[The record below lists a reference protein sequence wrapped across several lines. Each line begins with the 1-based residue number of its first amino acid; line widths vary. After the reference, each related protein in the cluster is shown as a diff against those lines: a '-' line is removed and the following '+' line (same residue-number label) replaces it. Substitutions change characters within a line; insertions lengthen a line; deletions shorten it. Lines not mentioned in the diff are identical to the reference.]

1 MVLINFSN
9 PKTKKMGQTEMTV
22 KKQSSQKT
30 KSVSSK
36 TPSVFDISELARTQ
50 VVEKFDN
57 SPRMTE
63 NELNALIEMVKI
75 ECEDSL
81 FLGGYEDSII
91 GYDYNSKAIIYDGD
105 QILNRLADSA
115 IKEDIEAGIE
125 IYDRWEYYYDVV
137 DDFEYN
143 VLRFLDSVPTG
154 DDKIKPIILR
164 SFS

>member
-22 KKQSSQKT
+22 NKQGSQKT

-63 NELNALIEMVKI
+63 NELNALIEMVKF

-125 IYDRWEYYYDVV
+125 IFDRWEYYYDVV
-137 DDFEYN
+137 DDFDYN
-143 VLRFLDSVPTG
+143 VCRFLDSPNA
-154 DDKIKPIILR
+154 DNKIKPIILR
-164 SFS
+164 RFS

>member
-1 MVLINFSN
+1 MALINFSN

-22 KKQSSQKT
+22 KKQGSQKK

-36 TPSVFDISELARTQ
+36 TPSVYAISELARTQ

-63 NELNALIEMVKI
+63 NELNELLEIVKF

-115 IKEDIEAGIE
+115 IKEDIEGGIE
-125 IYDRWEYYYDVV
+125 IFDRWEYYYDVV
-137 DDFEYN
+137 DDFDYN
-143 VLRFLDSVPTG
+143 VCRFLDSPTA
-154 DDKIKPIILR
+154 DNKIKPIILR
-164 SFS
+164 RFS

>member
-1 MVLINFSN
+1 MALINFSN
-9 PKTKKMGQTEMTV
+9 PKTKQMGQTEMTV
-22 KKQSSQKT
+22 KKQGSQKK

-36 TPSVFDISELARTQ
+36 TPSVFEISELARTH

-63 NELNALIEMVKI
+63 NELNELLETVKF

-125 IYDRWEYYYDVV
+125 IFDRWEYYYDVV
-137 DDFEYN
+137 DDFDYN
-143 VLRFLDSVPTG
+143 VCRFLDSPTA
-154 DDKIKPIILR
+154 DNKIKPIILR
-164 SFS
+164 RFS

>member
-30 KSVSSK
+30 KSVGSK
-36 TPSVFDISELARTQ
+36 TPSVFDISKLAKTK

-63 NELNALIEMVKI
+63 NELNELLEMVKL

-105 QILNRLADSA
+105 RILNRLADSA
-115 IKEDIEAGIE
+115 IEEDIEAGIE

-143 VLRFLDSVPTG
+143 VLRFFDSVPTG

>member
-1 MVLINFSN
+1 MALINFSN
-9 PKTKKMGQTEMTV
+9 PKTKQMGQTEMTV
-22 KKQSSQKT
+22 KKQGSQKK

-36 TPSVFDISELARTQ
+36 TPSVYAISELARTQ

-63 NELNALIEMVKI
+63 NELNELLENVKF

-91 GYDYNSKAIIYDGD
+91 GYDCNSKAIIYDGD

-125 IYDRWEYYYDVV
+125 IFDRWEYYYDVV
-137 DDFEYN
+137 DDFDYN
-143 VLRFLDSVPTG
+143 VCRFLDFPTA
-154 DDKIKPIILR
+154 DNKIKPIILR
-164 SFS
+164 RFS

>member
-1 MVLINFSN
+1 MRTINA
-9 PKTKKMGQTEMTV
+9 TV

-30 KSVSSK
+30 KSVGSK
-36 TPSVFDISELARTQ
+36 TPSVFDISKLAKTK

-63 NELNALIEMVKI
+63 NELNELIEMVKL

-105 QILNRLADSA
+105 RILNRLADSA
-115 IKEDIEAGIE
+115 IEEDIEAGIE
-125 IYDRWEYYYDVV
+125 IFDRWEYYYDVV

-143 VLRFLDSVPTG
+143 VIRFLDSVPTG

>member
-1 MVLINFSN
+1 ME
-9 PKTKKMGQTEMTV
+9 QTETTV
-22 KKQSSQKT
+22 KKQGSQK
-30 KSVSSK
+30 KMSVSSK
-36 TPSVFDISELARTQ
+36 TPSVYAISELARTQ

-57 SPRMTE
+57 TPRMTE
-63 NELNALIEMVKI
+63 NELNALIEMVKF

-91 GYDYNSKAIIYDGD
+91 GYDCNSKAIIYDGD

-125 IYDRWEYYYDVV
+125 IFDRWEYYYDVV

-143 VLRFLDSVPTG
+143 VIRFLDSPNA
-154 DDKIKPIILR
+154 DNKIKPIILR
-164 SFS
+164 RFS

>member
-1 MVLINFSN
+1 MALINFSN

-22 KKQSSQKT
+22 KKQGSQKK

-36 TPSVFDISELARTQ
+36 TPSVYAISELARTQ

-63 NELNALIEMVKI
+63 NELNELLEIIKF

-115 IKEDIEAGIE
+115 IKEDIEGGIE
-125 IYDRWEYYYDVV
+125 IFDRWEYYYDVV
-137 DDFEYN
+137 DDFDYN
-143 VLRFLDSVPTG
+143 VCRFLDSPTA
-154 DDKIKPIILR
+154 DNKIKPIILR
-164 SFS
+164 RFS

>member
-1 MVLINFSN
+1 MRTINA
-9 PKTKKMGQTEMTV
+9 TV

-30 KSVSSK
+30 KSVGSK
-36 TPSVFDISELARTQ
+36 TPSVFDISKLAKTK

-63 NELNALIEMVKI
+63 NELNELLEMVKL

-105 QILNRLADSA
+105 RILNRLADSA
-115 IKEDIEAGIE
+115 IEEDIEAGIE
-125 IYDRWEYYYDVV
+125 IFDRW
-137 DDFEYN
+137 
-143 VLRFLDSVPTG
+143 
-154 DDKIKPIILR
+154 
-164 SFS
+164 

>member
-1 MVLINFSN
+1 M
-9 PKTKKMGQTEMTV
+9 KQTEMTV
-22 KKQSSQKT
+22 KKQSSQKI
-30 KSVSSK
+30 KAVSSK
-36 TPSVFDISELARTQ
+36 TPSVFAISKLAKTK

-63 NELNALIEMVKI
+63 SELNELLKMVKL

-81 FLGGYEDSII
+81 LLGGYEDSII

-105 QILNRLADSA
+105 RILNRLADSA
-115 IKEDIEAGIE
+115 IEEDIEAGIE
-125 IYDRWEYYYDVV
+125 IFDRWEYYYDVV

-143 VLRFLDSVPTG
+143 VIRFLDSVPTG

>member
-1 MVLINFSN
+1 MRTINA
-9 PKTKKMGQTEMTV
+9 TV

-30 KSVSSK
+30 KSVGSK
-36 TPSVFDISELARTQ
+36 TPSVFDISKLAKTK

-63 NELNALIEMVKI
+63 NELNELLEMVKL

-105 QILNRLADSA
+105 RILNRLADSA
-115 IKEDIEAGIE
+115 IEEDIEAGIE
-125 IYDRWEYYYDVV
+125 IFDRWEYYYDVV
-137 DDFEYN
+137 DEFEYN
-143 VLRFLDSVPTG
+143 VIRFLDSVPTG

>member
-1 MVLINFSN
+1 MALINFSN
-9 PKTKKMGQTEMTV
+9 PKTKKMGQAEMTV

-30 KSVSSK
+30 KSVGSK
-36 TPSVFDISELARTQ
+36 TPSVFDISKLAKTK

-63 NELNALIEMVKI
+63 NELNELLEMVKL

-105 QILNRLADSA
+105 RILNRLADSA
-115 IKEDIEAGIE
+115 IEEDIEAGIE
-125 IYDRWEYYYDVV
+125 IFDRWEYYYDVV
-137 DDFEYN
+137 DEFEYN
-143 VLRFLDSVPTG
+143 VIRFLDSVPTG